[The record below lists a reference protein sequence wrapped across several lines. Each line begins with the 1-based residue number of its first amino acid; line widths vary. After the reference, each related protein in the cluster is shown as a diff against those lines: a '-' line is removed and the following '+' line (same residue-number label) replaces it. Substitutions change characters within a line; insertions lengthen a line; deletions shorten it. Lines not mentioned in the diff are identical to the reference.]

1 MNVVITGASSG
12 IGYQAAYRFAVEHG
26 ATVIAI
32 GRRVNRLNELKAAVI
47 QARGPGEIIPLEMD
61 LETVEIATI
70 YNNVYFHIKT
80 VDILMNNAAVL
91 IKKPFLEMGQEEL
104 RSMYG
109 VNVFSIYKMVQ
120 ALYPLIEKG
129 EERHIINI
137 SSIGGIGG
145 TQKFIGLSGYSS
157 SKGAVTILT
166 ECLAEEMKEKEIKVN
181 GLAYGAVQTEMLS
194 DAFPGYR
201 APITDVEM
209 SEFVVTFCMK
219 GQRFFNGKVLPVS
232 TTNP

>member
-26 ATVIAI
+26 ASVIAI
-32 GRRVNRLNELKAAVI
+32 GRRLNRLNELKEAVI
-47 QARGPGEIIPLEMD
+47 QAGGTGEIIPIEMD

-70 YNNVYFHIKT
+70 YNNVYFYFKT
-80 VDILMNNAAVL
+80 VDILVNNAALL
-91 IKKPFLEMGQEEL
+91 IKKSFLEMGQKEL
-104 RSMYG
+104 SSMYG

-120 ALYPLIEKG
+120 ALYPLLKKG
-129 EERHIINI
+129 RERHIINI

-166 ECLAEEMKEKEIKVN
+166 ECLAEEMKESGIKVN

-194 DAFPGYR
+194 EAFPGYH

-209 SEFVVTFCMK
+209 SEFLVDFCLT
-219 GQRFFNGKVLPVS
+219 GHQFFNGKVLPVS